1 MSNQMTGRIIP
12 NEIDLTINITQVNG
26 KKAILLR
33 KYITDPIIIQE
44 YVNRAINN
52 DPFVAR
58 IVFKDTFRSA
68 LRLREEGLIK

>member
-1 MSNQMTGRIIP
+1 MSNQMMGRIIP
-12 NEIDLTINITQVNG
+12 CEIDLTINITQVNG

-44 YVNRAINN
+44 YVTKAINN

-58 IVFKDTFRSA
+58 IIFKDAFKSA
-68 LRLREEGLIK
+68 LRLKEEGLIK